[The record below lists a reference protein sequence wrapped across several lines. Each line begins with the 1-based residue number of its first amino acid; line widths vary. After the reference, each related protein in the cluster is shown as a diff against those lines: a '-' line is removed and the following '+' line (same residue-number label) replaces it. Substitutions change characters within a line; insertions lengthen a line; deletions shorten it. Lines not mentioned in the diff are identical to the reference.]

1 MIGPGMLSIYF
12 YLRHLFFSSHTP
24 SINRHMWKQLQASFA
39 RKKAR
44 RVTREYPPVVDTYD
58 MGRHGQIEFAN
69 WSNPLAPRIT
79 LNASVVDFFGQ
90 FIKEGDLAIDIGA
103 NIGDTTVPMALCT
116 GTTGVTLGFD
126 PNPYVFKILE
136 KNASLNAGKYV
147 IHPQNYA
154 ISTHDQE
161 YFFISSEASY
171 ANGGISPTAESRH
184 GRFVHPQ
191 KVRGV
196 QLKSFLERHYA
207 DRMSRLSFIKVDT
220 EGYDKEIIKSI
231 GDLLQACKPVLVAES
246 FGKASDAAKAEL
258 FDVIAVNG
266 YDIWYFEDFDI
277 NAKVEK
283 METASD
289 LVKFRHTVNVF
300 ARPKA

>member
-1 MIGPGMLSIYF
+1 
-12 YLRHLFFSSHTP
+12 
-24 SINRHMWKQLQASFA
+24 
-39 RKKAR
+39 
-44 RVTREYPPVVDTYD
+44 
-58 MGRHGQIEFAN
+58 
-69 WSNPLAPRIT
+69 
-79 LNASVVDFFGQ
+79 
-90 FIKEGDLAIDIGA
+90 
-103 NIGDTTVPMALCT
+103 MALCT
-116 GTTGVTLGFD
+116 GTSGVTLGFD

-154 ISTHDQE
+154 ISTQDEE

-171 ANGGISPTAESRH
+171 ANGGISLTAESRH
-184 GRFVHPQ
+184 GKFVYPQ